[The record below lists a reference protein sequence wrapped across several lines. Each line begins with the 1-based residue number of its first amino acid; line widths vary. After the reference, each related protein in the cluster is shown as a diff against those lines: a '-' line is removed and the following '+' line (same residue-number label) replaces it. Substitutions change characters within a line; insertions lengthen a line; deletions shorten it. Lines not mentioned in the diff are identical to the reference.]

1 MSSREHPKHDQAE
14 ALAGE
19 VVIAPQGAHRRPLP
33 SRPALP
39 FVQAV
44 CAALEELLPNFDALD
59 EGLLRPAD
67 IDFRALAIQA
77 TEEAVGSIR
86 AAAGRAKIE
95 GKEDGYRSIGLAD
108 QTRIVQLVELART
121 GEVEELQDRI
131 DELARRA
138 S

>member
-1 MSSREHPKHDQAE
+1 
-14 ALAGE
+14 
-19 VVIAPQGAHRRPLP
+19 
-33 SRPALP
+33 
-39 FVQAV
+39 
-44 CAALEELLPNFDALD
+44 LEELLPNFDALD